1 MYRIYMETSRYY
13 PGILE
18 MTLQRGRVGR
28 PIKVLHPL
36 HISGFRGKWINL
48 AVGFT
53 IIPALYFS
61 LQDCI
66 LQYWNTFLTFS
77 LIIDVLHDR
86 KTFLE
91 LFGISPTVVRSFS
104 LLGNGSVV
112 FSSGFFGDPTTEV
125 VLRGEV
131 WTEMT
136 GIFLATWTTIADGQ
150 CPCQTHKIHV
160 YLPTFMVDFH
170 GFHVGKYTIHH
181 GAYGK
186 GCNFKN
192 FRIKT

>member
-1 MYRIYMETSRYY
+1 MYRIYMETSRNY

-48 AVGFT
+48 VVGFT
-53 IIPALYFS
+53 MIPALYFS

-112 FSSGFFGDPTTEV
+112 FSLRNFRWPNHRGGAPRWGVDRDDWHFFGHLDDNCGWSMSLSNP
-125 VLRGEV
+125 
-131 WTEMT
+131 
-136 GIFLATWTTIADGQ
+136 
-150 CPCQTHKIHV
+150 
-160 YLPTFMVDFH
+160 
-170 GFHVGKYTIHH
+170 
-181 GAYGK
+181 
-186 GCNFKN
+186 
-192 FRIKT
+192 